1 LVYTGGGL
9 VEVVSFRVPKEV
21 KERMKRLRKYV
32 NWPEELRAYVIR
44 RVEELEREINFREV
58 IEELKETGSVPR
70 GFSAASVRED
80 RDSG

>member
-1 LVYTGGGL
+1 
-9 VEVVSFRVPKEV
+9 
-21 KERMKRLRKYV
+21 M
-32 NWPEELRAYVIR
+32 IR